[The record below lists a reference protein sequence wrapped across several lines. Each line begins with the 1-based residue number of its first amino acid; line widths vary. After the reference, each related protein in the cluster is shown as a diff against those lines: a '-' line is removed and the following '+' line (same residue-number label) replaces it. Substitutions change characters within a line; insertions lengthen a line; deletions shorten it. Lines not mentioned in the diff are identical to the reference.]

1 MTFGICHLEFKRSAN
16 MAARE
21 KKEPRINLLPQE
33 EFESSTLGRIFR
45 WLISSFRLI
54 VIATEM
60 VVMGAFLSRFWLD
73 SKVSDLTESINQ
85 KKAVI
90 TSYTQVEKNFREA
103 QKELSI
109 FSAVAYDKSKYI
121 PLLQTLTSALPDSV
135 QITFLS
141 VDSASIEI
149 RATSSSAANAGA
161 FVANLKA
168 LSDIFDKVSLIQ
180 TTIDQTTGNITF
192 QILGNLKG
200 VASTPKTNGT

>member
-1 MTFGICHLEFKRSAN
+1 

>member
-1 MTFGICHLEFKRSAN
+1 
-16 MAARE
+16 MAARNT
-21 KKEPRINLLPQE
+21 KEPRINLLPQE

-90 TSYTQVEKNFREA
+90 TSYAQVEKNFRQA

-109 FSAVAYDKSKYI
+109 FSTVAYDKSKYI
-121 PLLQTLTSALPDSV
+121 PLIQTLTSTLPDGV

-141 VDSASIEI
+141 IDTSTMEI
-149 RATSSSAANAGA
+149 RATSTSELGAGT

-168 LSDIFDKVSLIQ
+168 ISNTFDKVSLTQ
-180 TTIDQTTGNITF
+180 TTIDQTTGTITF
-192 QILGNLKG
+192 QILANLKG
-200 VASTPKTNGT
+200 GAPQSSKTNGT

>member
-1 MTFGICHLEFKRSAN
+1 
-16 MAARE
+16 MAARNT
-21 KKEPRINLLPQE
+21 KEPRINLLPQE

-73 SKVSDLTESINQ
+73 SKVSDLTEAINQ

-90 TSYTQVEKNFREA
+90 TSYAQVEKNFREA
-103 QKELSI
+103 QKELAI
-109 FSAVAYDKSKYI
+109 FSSVAYDKSKYI
-121 PLLQTLTSALPDSV
+121 PLLQTLTTALPDTV

-141 VDSASIEI
+141 VDASAVEI
-149 RATSSSAANAGA
+149 RATSTSEVGAGT
-161 FVANLKA
+161 FIANLKA
-168 LSDIFDKVSLIQ
+168 IPNMFDKVSLTQ

-192 QILGNLKG
+192 QVLATQKG
-200 VASTPKTNGT
+200 VAATPKPNGT